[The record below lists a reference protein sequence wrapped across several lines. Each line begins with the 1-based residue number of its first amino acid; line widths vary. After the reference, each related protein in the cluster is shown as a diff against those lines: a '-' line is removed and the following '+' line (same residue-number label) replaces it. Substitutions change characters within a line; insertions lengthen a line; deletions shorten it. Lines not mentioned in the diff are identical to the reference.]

1 MMTSVPSR
9 RGGRVVGVLVTLAL
23 LTFSVFIPSAAQA
36 AAPANDEIGAAT
48 AIGSLP
54 FSDALDTSEA
64 TTAADD
70 PFCAGNGH
78 TVWYTFTPSAD
89 IRLDAN
95 TFGSSHDT
103 TISMYTGSPG
113 ALTQIACN
121 DDSGSL
127 QSQVVIDATGGET
140 YYIMAGSFFSGSG
153 GNLTLTLRE
162 APPPPPAPEI
172 GLSVDRG
179 GSVDGNGL
187 ATVGGTVTCNQPMFV
202 SLFGSLTQT
211 FARRLT
217 IQGFG
222 GSFVSCTPPSVPWK
236 LTVFAFSN
244 RFGPGPAQASISGFA
259 CNNVGCASDQR
270 TAAVTLRGG
279 RPQ

>member
-1 MMTSVPSR
+1 MMTYVPSR
-9 RGGRVVGVLVTLAL
+9 RGGRVVGALVTLAL
-23 LTFSVFIPSAAQA
+23 LTVSVFIPSAAHA

-54 FSDALDTSEA
+54 FSDVLDTSEA

-95 TFGSSHDT
+95 TFGSSYDT

-121 DDSGSL
+121 DDSGSR
-127 QSQVVIDATGGET
+127 QSQIVINATGGQT
-140 YYIMAGSFFSGSG
+140 YYVMAGSYMSSG
-153 GNLTLTLRE
+153 GGDLTLTLRE

-172 GLSVDRG
+172 GLSVDRF

-187 ATVGGTVTCNQPMFV
+187 ATVSGTVTCNQPMFV
-202 SLFGSLTQT
+202 NLFGSLTQT
-211 FARRLT
+211 FAHRIT
-217 IQGFG
+217 IRGFG
-222 GSFVSCTPPSVPWK
+222 GDFVSCTPPSVPWK

-259 CNNVGCASDQR
+259 CNSVGCAFDQR
-270 TAAVTLRGG
+270 TEGVTLRGG